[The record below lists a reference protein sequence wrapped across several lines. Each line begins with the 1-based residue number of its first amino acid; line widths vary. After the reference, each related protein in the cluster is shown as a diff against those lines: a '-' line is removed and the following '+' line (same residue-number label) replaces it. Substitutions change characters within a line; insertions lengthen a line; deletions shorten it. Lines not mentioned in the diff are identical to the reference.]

1 MCGHGALALNSQEL
15 KALNSEGYDEG
26 RPMYEVV
33 DAARVVL
40 ILGII
45 HRKDLEQWLRQQ
57 G

>member
-1 MCGHGALALNSQEL
+1 MRVGD
-15 KALNSEGYDEG
+15 Y
-26 RPMYEVV
+26 RIMYEVV

-45 HRKDLEQWLRQQ
+45 HRKDLEQWLRQH